1 MHCLPTRAIWLSATL
16 LLLLTTAC
24 SQNTAETSEK
34 PNKKKQDHLVEAVVA
49 ERSVIGIE
57 RVRTGTLRARRE
69 IEIHN
74 QEEGEIIQLPFFEG
88 DRIKKGDV
96 LVRLDDKLLRA
107 QLSRARATRQQA
119 EQDLQRIRNL
129 FKKKLVSDEELSRSE
144 TALQVARSDEEVLA
158 TRLSY
163 TTIVS
168 PINGIVSARLSEPGN
183 IAERYTHILTISDPT
198 SLVTE
203 VTLSELLIS
212 QLSVNYTAEVSID
225 ALGDKTFKGKVSR
238 IFPNL
243 DPVTRRGTVEV
254 ELHPVPQGARPGQ
267 LCRVKLKTL
276 AADRLMV
283 PFSALR
289 RDQKGEYVFII
300 NAEDKVQR
308 AAVVGGLRIGEQ
320 VEILK
325 GIDQGQQ
332 VITKGFLDLSPGKK
346 VKVVS
351 TNMEQNQPGEEKARP
366 AETSEP
372 ASDS

>member
-1 MHCLPTRAIWLSATL
+1 MRWLATQILWL
-16 LLLLTTAC
+16 LVTLVLLFVTAC
-24 SQNTAETSEK
+24 SQEKTETADKT
-34 PNKKKQDHLVEAVVA
+34 KKKSRDHLVEAVVVDRA
-49 ERSVIGIE
+49 ELGVE

-69 IEIHN
+69 VEIHN
-74 QEEGEIIQLPFFEG
+74 QEEGEIIALPYFEG
-88 DRIKKGDV
+88 DRVKKGDV
-96 LVRLDDKLLRA
+96 VVRLDDKLLRA
-107 QLSRARATRQQA
+107 QLTRARVTRQQA
-119 EQDLQRIRNL
+119 DQDLSRTRNL
-129 FKKKLVSDEELSRSE
+129 FKKKLVSDEELNRAE
-144 TALQVARSDEEVLA
+144 TAVEVAKADEEVLA

-163 TTIVS
+163 TNIVA

-212 QLSVNYTAEVSID
+212 QLSVGHPAEVSVD
-225 ALGDKTFKGKVSR
+225 ALGDKTFQGKVSR

-276 AADRLMV
+276 AAERLMI
-283 PFSALR
+283 PFSAVR

-300 NAEDKVQR
+300 DAEGKAQR
-308 AAVVGGLRIGEQ
+308 VTVVGGLRIGEQ

-325 GIDQGQQ
+325 GLTPGQQ
-332 VITKGFLDLSPGKK
+332 VITKGFLDLSPGKQ

-351 TNMEQNQPGEEKARP
+351 ADRKKSADDVEAGSADRKGQAN
-366 AETSEP
+366 
-372 ASDS
+372 DS